1 MKKRLLVLLFSL
13 ASLALVSCG
22 GGNDVASSGTTA
34 VSAAAPTPA
43 STTTATTEPKVNG
56 QIDERTGVAPVVA
69 QLTVWTVYSNGG
81 CGNSVSVNLFANG
94 PPVTNAQV
102 RACIT
107 AAGYAQTLTQ
117 CNALGGSFSPYFPQ
131 SIYGSCTVQNGPDY
145 YNPVPPP
152 PTY

>member
-1 MKKRLLVLLFSL
+1 MRTYLISLLAALTLL
-13 ASLALVSCG
+13 SCG
-22 GGNDVASSGTTA
+22 GGNDVASSGASA
-34 VSAAAPTPA
+34 VSAVASI
-43 STTTATTEPKVNG
+43 STTTPTEPKVNG

-94 PPVTNAQV
+94 PSITNAQV

-107 AAGYAQTLTQ
+107 AAGYAQTLAQ

-131 SIYGSCTVQNGPDY
+131 SIYGGCTVQNGPDT